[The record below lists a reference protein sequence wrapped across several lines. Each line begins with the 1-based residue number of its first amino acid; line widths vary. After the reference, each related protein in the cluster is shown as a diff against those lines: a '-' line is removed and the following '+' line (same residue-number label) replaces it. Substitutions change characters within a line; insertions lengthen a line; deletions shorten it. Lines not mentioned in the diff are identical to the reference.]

1 MTSYIHRR
9 FSIFSEKS
17 ILQLQ
22 HVIVVVIIIIAVY
35 RLFNSMTQN
44 GIQSGGV
51 IVGVGAQIFVRVSQ
65 GTGGLGVWHMLN
77 IKLPKSIEQKMPKN

>member
-65 GTGGLGVWHMLN
+65 GTGGVVG
-77 IKLPKSIEQKMPKN
+77 SGTC

>member
-44 GIQSGGV
+44 GIQSGGL
-51 IVGVGAQIFVRVSQ
+51 IVGGGPKFFVRFSQ
-65 GTGGLGVWHMLN
+65 GTGGGGGLAHV
-77 IKLPKSIEQKMPKN
+77 KY